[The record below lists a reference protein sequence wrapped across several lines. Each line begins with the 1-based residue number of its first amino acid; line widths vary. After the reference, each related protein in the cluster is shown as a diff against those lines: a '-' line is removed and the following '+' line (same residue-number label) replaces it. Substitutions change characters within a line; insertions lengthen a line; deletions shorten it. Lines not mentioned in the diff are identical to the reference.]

1 MKYNFNYISEIVSY
15 RGKENTTILYP
26 EEVVSEVYV
35 KGIWL
40 HVVIKPE
47 YEVYPYATPNIL
59 IERES
64 YDDVLVVDFNNVNY
78 DVVLDKSAEEIKF
91 YFGLNS
97 DGLTVKLNFDN
108 ALFYNEPEEPEEP
121 VEPEEPEEP
130 VEPNEDSFISN
141 YNIVNAYADTSYID
155 IESGTVLVSSFSS
168 DGDNKQEV
176 TIYNTIRITANDGY
190 QFDLDN
196 LEEYY
201 FDVQFQRMN
210 NALSSP
216 IYNGSLPFTRVN
228 LSEFEPVTDISTYEW
243 IERFST
249 YPLYQGINTDGSM
262 FYTFT
267 VGDTKHLILLYGGLR
282 ERDLVF
288 FTFTKGEDF
297 PNHRVAFTMDGE
309 DWVSTDIFSADIHDY
324 DTGNDKALSFLN
336 NLNFVAIPSTS
347 SPIEDTSKYLFN
359 TYYINNEDLSI
370 LKENSG
376 LVSDVIINTYSFPLN
391 FADEDLVEVDFSV
404 ANITQSIPAKRFLKN
419 NTEVEI
425 FKFTIPD
432 IPDVTEV
439 RVRIPFNN
447 DVVLNYEDV
456 KGKTIT
462 GRFVY
467 EILTNTTTLFINDGV
482 IDIYK
487 VMVGVGVTVPYK
499 PTGQYTGGNDPTTR
513 LSVDKPKLLI
523 KGVGKTIKGNYI
535 QGMVRNVI
543 NDMLNSERDT
553 LNSLLKDGVF
563 YND

>member
-1 MKYNFNYISEIVSY
+1 M
-15 RGKENTTILYP
+15 P
-26 EEVVSEVYV
+26 
-35 KGIWL
+35 
-40 HVVIKPE
+40 
-47 YEVYPYATPNIL
+47 IL
-59 IERES
+59 I
-64 YDDVLVVDFNNVNY
+64 
-78 DVVLDKSAEEIKF
+78 K
-91 YFGLNS
+91 
-97 DGLTVKLNFDN
+97 
-108 ALFYNEPEEPEEP
+108 
-121 VEPEEPEEP
+121 
-130 VEPNEDSFISN
+130 N

-155 IESGTVLVSSFSS
+155 FQSGTVLVSSFSS

-176 TIYNTIRITANDGY
+176 TIYSTIRITANDGY
-190 QFDLDN
+190 KFDLEH
-196 LEEYY
+196 LEDYY

-243 IERFST
+243 IERFTT
-249 YPLYQGINTDGSM
+249 YPLYQGINSDGSM

-288 FTFTKGEDF
+288 FTFTRAKSS
-297 PNHRVAFTMDGE
+297 NNNVSFTMNGE
-309 DWVSTDIFSADIHDY
+309 DWVATDILASDIYDY
-324 DTGNDKALSFLN
+324 NTGDSDALSFLE
-336 NLNFVAIPSTS
+336 NLNFVAIPSTFT
-347 SPIEDTSKYLFN
+347 PIEDTSKYLFN

-370 LKENSG
+370 LKENSN
-376 LVSDVIINTYSFPLN
+376 LVSDVIINTYSYPVNFP
-391 FADEDLVEVDFSV
+391 DDDLVEVDFSV

-419 NTEVEI
+419 NTAVEI

-482 IDIYK
+482 MDIYK

-499 PTGQYTGGNDPTTR
+499 PTGQYTGGNDPATR
-513 LSVDKPKLLI
+513 LAVDEPKLLI

>member
-1 MKYNFNYISEIVSY
+1 M
-15 RGKENTTILYP
+15 L
-26 EEVVSEVYV
+26 
-35 KGIWL
+35 
-40 HVVIKPE
+40 IK
-47 YEVYPYATPNIL
+47 
-59 IERES
+59 
-64 YDDVLVVDFNNVNY
+64 
-78 DVVLDKSAEEIKF
+78 IK
-91 YFGLNS
+91 
-97 DGLTVKLNFDN
+97 
-108 ALFYNEPEEPEEP
+108 
-121 VEPEEPEEP
+121 
-130 VEPNEDSFISN
+130 N
-141 YNIVNAYADTSYID
+141 YNIVNAYVDTSFID
-155 IESGTVLVSSFSS
+155 FESGTVLVSSFSS
-168 DGDNKQEV
+168 DGENKQEH
-176 TIYNTIRITANDGY
+176 TISSTLRVTANDGY
-190 QFDLDN
+190 KFDLEN

-201 FDVQFQRMN
+201 FDVQFQRLKN
-210 NALSSP
+210 SLKDP
-216 IYNGSLPFTRVN
+216 IYKGSLPFTRVN

-243 IERFST
+243 LKDRVN
-249 YPLYQGINTDGSM
+249 YPLFQGINSDGSM
-262 FYTFT
+262 YYTYT

-288 FTFTKGEDF
+288 FTFTRAKSE
-297 PNHRVAFTMDGE
+297 NNEVSFTMNGE
-309 DWVSTDIFSADIHDY
+309 DWVATNVFSGEFLDY
-324 DTGNDKALSFLN
+324 GTGDYESVSFLN

-376 LVSDVIINTYSFPLN
+376 LVSDVIINTYSYPIN
-391 FADEDLVEVDFSV
+391 FADDDLVEVDFSV

-432 IPDVTEV
+432 IPDVSEV

-447 DVVLNYEDV
+447 DVSLNYEDV

-482 IDIYK
+482 VDIYK
-487 VMVGVGVTVPYK
+487 VIVGIGVVVPYK
-499 PTGQYTGGNDPTTR
+499 PTGVYDGGNDPATR
-513 LSVDKPKLLI
+513 LSVDEPKLFI
-523 KGVGKTIKGNYI
+523 KGVGETIKGNYI
-535 QGMVRNVI
+535 QGTIRNVV

>member
-1 MKYNFNYISEIVSY
+1 MPI
-15 RGKENTTILYP
+15 R
-26 EEVVSEVYV
+26 
-35 KGIWL
+35 
-40 HVVIKPE
+40 IK
-47 YEVYPYATPNIL
+47 
-59 IERES
+59 
-64 YDDVLVVDFNNVNY
+64 
-78 DVVLDKSAEEIKF
+78 
-91 YFGLNS
+91 
-97 DGLTVKLNFDN
+97 
-108 ALFYNEPEEPEEP
+108 
-121 VEPEEPEEP
+121 
-130 VEPNEDSFISN
+130 N
-141 YNIVNAYADTSYID
+141 YNIRNAYVDTSFID
-155 IESGTVLVSSFSS
+155 LENGTVMVSSFSS
-168 DGDNKQEV
+168 DGDNKQET
-176 TIYNTIRITANDGY
+176 TIYSTIRITANDGY
-190 QFDLDN
+190 IFDLDN

-210 NALSSP
+210 NALRSP

-228 LSEFEPVTDISTYEW
+228 LSEFTPVTDISTYEW
-243 IERFST
+243 VKTFST
-249 YPLYQGINTDGSM
+249 YPLYQGVDSNGSM

-282 ERDLVF
+282 ERDLIF
-288 FTFTKGEDF
+288 FSFTRAKSS
-297 PNHRVAFTMDGE
+297 NNNVAFTMNGE
-309 DWVSTDIFSADIHDY
+309 NWVSTDIFASDVYDY
-324 DTGNDKALSFLN
+324 DTGNSLALSFLN
-336 NLNFVAIPSTS
+336 NLNFVAIPSTYT
-347 SPIEDTSKYLFN
+347 PIEDTSKYLFN

-376 LVSDVIINTYSFPLN
+376 LVSDVIINTYSFPVN

-419 NTEVEI
+419 NTAVEI

-432 IPDVTEV
+432 IPDVSEIRV
-439 RVRIPFNN
+439 RVPFNN

-467 EILTNTTTLFINDGV
+467 EILTNTTTLFISDGV

-487 VMVGVGVTVPYK
+487 VMVGIGVVVPYK
-499 PTGQYTGGNDPTTR
+499 PTGVYDGGNDPATR
-513 LSVDKPKLLI
+513 LSVDEPKLLI

-535 QGMVRNVI
+535 RGMVRNVI